1 MSPIRLSD
9 TDIGKCYKIVSLACK
24 DERKDRLNALGF
36 IHGATVKT
44 ALKSPFGKPSAYLVC
59 GTLIALR
66 DKEAEQ
72 IYVEVI

>member
-9 TDIGKCYKIVSLACK
+9 TEIGKCYKILSLSCE
-24 DERKDRLNALGF
+24 DERKERLNALGF
-36 IHGATVKT
+36 IPGATIKT

-66 DKEAEQ
+66 DEEAEQ